1 MRRTLMSWAAVT
13 TLTLAAAVSVTACT
27 SGSEDKAPDVAGGD
41 ENKQGKEDGQG
52 GQGGR
57 DGARDQKDIA
67 AAYTKC
73 MREQG
78 HEVTVDEFGRVRAPA
93 MGAGSQGRG
102 AGEDLPE
109 AAEKCD
115 KKVPGMAQLK
125 EKGDAES
132 LKQARGMAQCLRENG
147 IPNMPDPDPKK
158 RALSVPKDAV
168 GKKWTKA
175 MSVCGDKFPGAAFA
189 AEQAR

>member
-1 MRRTLMSWAAVT
+1 MRRTLMSWAVVT

-41 ENKQGKEDGQG
+41 KDKQGKQDGKS
-52 GQGGR
+52 GQ
-57 DGARDQKDIA
+57 DGARDPKDIA

-78 HEVTVDEFGRVRAPA
+78 HEVTVDEFGRVRMPA
-93 MGAGSQGRG
+93 MGAGSQGQG
-102 AGEDLPE
+102 AGEDMPE
-109 AAEKCD
+109 AVEKCD
-115 KKVPGMAQLK
+115 KQVPGMAQLK
-125 EKGDAES
+125 EKGDAGS

-147 IPNMPDPDPKK
+147 IPDMPDPDPKK
-158 RALSVPKDAV
+158 GALSVPKDAV

-189 AEQAR
+189 GERAQ